1 MKINKN
7 KLKGRPFICYKIPN
21 KKNTIYFKNIPTSF
35 LSQKPFSPWSP
46 FLLQQKLWKKK
57 QTLVKQE
64 TITDENFVQAHN
76 L

>member
-1 MKINKN
+1 
-7 KLKGRPFICYKIPN
+7 LS
-21 KKNTIYFKNIPTSF
+21 NTIYFKNIPTSF